1 VPSIGSSWRSAHRA
15 GQPKR
20 GGLLVVGQVQH
31 RRGPTAVEA
40 TVVGSG
46 TPGPDGLRVVD
57 VLVDAVD
64 GPDVVTRAA
73 AGRLAI
79 VVVVGD

>member
-1 VPSIGSSWRSAHRA
+1 
-15 GQPKR
+15 
-20 GGLLVVGQVQH
+20 
-31 RRGPTAVEA
+31 VEA

-73 AGRLAI
+73 GRIAI
-79 VVVVGD
+79 VVVVGE

>member
-1 VPSIGSSWRSAHRA
+1 
-15 GQPKR
+15 
-20 GGLLVVGQVQH
+20 
-31 RRGPTAVEA
+31 VEA

-73 AGRLAI
+73 AGRIAI

>member
-1 VPSIGSSWRSAHRA
+1 MA
-15 GQPKR
+15 GTGAADLPT
-20 GGLLVVGQVQH
+20 GAGAD
-31 RRGPTAVEA
+31 RRGA

-46 TPGPDGLRVVD
+46 TPGAHGLRVVD

-73 AGRLAI
+73 AGRIAI
-79 VVVVGD
+79 VVVAGD